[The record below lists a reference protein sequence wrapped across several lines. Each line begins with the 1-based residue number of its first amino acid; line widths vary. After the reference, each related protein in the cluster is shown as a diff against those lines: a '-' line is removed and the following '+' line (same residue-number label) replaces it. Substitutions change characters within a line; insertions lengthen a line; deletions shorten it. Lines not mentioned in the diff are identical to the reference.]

1 MFDEQ
6 GATQVNIKPIQ
17 HILSAGIA
25 VIAFA
30 AAPLALA
37 QEVGGPPDN
46 DDTLTVGI
54 GVGYVPSYQGSDDY
68 NLIPGAALR
77 GKISGHN
84 FYTRGT
90 SFYFDLIPE
99 KPDNSLDLSFGPV
112 IGARFQRTRRIKDD
126 QVEALGK
133 LDTAIEIGAFV
144 GIAKTGVITSDYD
157 SLSFRV
163 SYVRDVANAHDSY
176 VITPAF
182 EYGTPLSPSIY
193 VGIGASADYVGN
205 GYARTYFGVTPAGSA
220 ASGLS
225 TFDADKGWKNI
236 TSSLFAGYAL
246 SGDLRK
252 GWAIFATGSYSKM
265 LGDFKRS
272 PLVSEAGDA
281 NQWFGAL
288 GVGYTF

>member
-1 MFDEQ
+1 MNSTTLRRSLL
-6 GATQVNIKPIQ
+6 ASVAIMT
-17 HILSAGIA
+17 
-25 VIAFA
+25 FA
-30 AAPLALA
+30 AAPNAFA
-37 QEVGGPPDN
+37 QDAAARDATEVPEN
-46 DDTLTVGI
+46 DDSLTI
-54 GVGYVPSYQGSDDY
+54 GAGAAYVPSYQGSDDY
-68 NLIPGAALR
+68 NVIPGAALR

-84 FYTRGT
+84 FYTRGS

-112 IGARFQRTRRIKDD
+112 VGARFQRTRRIKDD

-133 LDTAIEIGAFV
+133 LDTAIEVGAFA
-144 GIAKTGVITSDYD
+144 GIAKTGLITSDYD
-157 SLSFRV
+157 TLSFRV
-163 SYVRDVANAHDSY
+163 SYVRDVANTHDSY
-176 VITPAF
+176 ILTPAI
-182 EYGTPLSPSIY
+182 EYGTPLSPAIY

-205 GYARTYFGVTPAGSA
+205 GYASTYYSVTPAGTA

-236 TSSLFAGYAL
+236 TSTLFASYSL

-252 GWAIFATGSYSKM
+252 GWALFAAGSYSKM

-281 NQWFGAL
+281 NQWFGAF